1 MDTKWKN
8 RKKGISFIIFV
19 LGVTLTLG
27 SAAQIFR
34 DKPSGVKIWQL
45 NKMLEDDYQTTGK
58 FRKYIANRLE
68 IFLIMAT
75 GGRGLENQWLY
86 YNYGGYPDVYGDSWY
101 FGPDP
106 VNVDEILEE
115 AGNDEEETYTVSQ
128 GELQEFMTGL
138 KEMWSG
144 YLDLRHAMEDEAM
157 GQETRESFQ
166 EDLKNYE
173 EELLNY
179 LEQLE
184 NYQDGFNVY
193 SPGELTEEQFAKIA
207 RKYHEYMEGDKNL
220 IYRISYDGQVLYSN
234 TDLLPEDGSLTA
246 PEGYNFIL
254 TYDGEKVRINKDGQ
268 EEDVYGDGYYREEN
282 DWYVPGYSNFQVDE
296 TVKKAQVC
304 MAVAGTPVL
313 YSAGSYGSGGTLQ
326 YDNGLYWMH
335 VNFQNRQKSLTH
347 EFAGLAIGL
356 LLLLAAVLT
365 RKSRREA
372 ARALAAVQGKIW
384 AECKIILILGMFYL
398 VYMGCVVCITENYG
412 YDAWE
417 ELLHVYEYDYG
428 TGAFGYMTGEVL
440 RNIPPFSWT
449 VLFWGIY
456 LIANDLRYNRKIW
469 KNSLTAKIYG
479 LFSVKGMNQPLS
491 RKMTRRNL
499 VIFFASVVF
508 ALLVEGTWILGQGDE
523 RNLPVMMLLSGTGL
537 LIFLP
542 SVWIACRKNRETA
555 WDVDQLVGR
564 IGNIRNGEYQESG
577 EEDFSGHDLEG
588 AMIQLEDIR
597 HGMQRAVDE
606 QMKSERMKVELIAN
620 VSHDIKTP
628 LTSIISYVQFLKQEE
643 GLPEHVKDYV
653 KILDEKSERLKNM
666 VQDVFMVS
674 KAASGELP
682 MHMENLD
689 LGKLLRQTLADMEE
703 EIAAGA
709 VTFRT
714 DIPEEPVMIMADG
727 QRMYRVFQNL
737 FQNAIKYSLEGSRVY
752 VALNADGKKA
762 VATVKNTS
770 RSELEKDK
778 AFTDRF
784 VRGDQNRT
792 DGGSGLG
799 LSIAQSFTEAC
810 GGEFSWGTDADLF
823 IVTVSFKRHSE

>member
-304 MAVAGTPVL
+304 MAVDAGFV
-313 YSAGSYGSGGTLQ
+313 
-326 YDNGLYWMH
+326 
-335 VNFQNRQKSLTH
+335 F
-347 EFAGLAIGL
+347 
-356 LLLLAAVLT
+356 
-365 RKSRREA
+365 RR
-372 ARALAAVQGKIW
+372 
-384 AECKIILILGMFYL
+384 
-398 VYMGCVVCITENYG
+398 
-412 YDAWE
+412 
-417 ELLHVYEYDYG
+417 
-428 TGAFGYMTGEVL
+428 VL
-440 RNIPPFSWT
+440 R
-449 VLFWGIY
+449 
-456 LIANDLRYNRKIW
+456 K
-469 KNSLTAKIYG
+469 
-479 LFSVKGMNQPLS
+479 
-491 RKMTRRNL
+491 
-499 VIFFASVVF
+499 
-508 ALLVEGTWILGQGDE
+508 
-523 RNLPVMMLLSGTGL
+523 
-537 LIFLP
+537 
-542 SVWIACRKNRETA
+542 
-555 WDVDQLVGR
+555 
-564 IGNIRNGEYQESG
+564 
-577 EEDFSGHDLEG
+577 
-588 AMIQLEDIR
+588 
-597 HGMQRAVDE
+597 
-606 QMKSERMKVELIAN
+606 
-620 VSHDIKTP
+620 
-628 LTSIISYVQFLKQEE
+628 
-643 GLPEHVKDYV
+643 
-653 KILDEKSERLKNM
+653 
-666 VQDVFMVS
+666 
-674 KAASGELP
+674 
-682 MHMENLD
+682 
-689 LGKLLRQTLADMEE
+689 
-703 EIAAGA
+703 
-709 VTFRT
+709 
-714 DIPEEPVMIMADG
+714 
-727 QRMYRVFQNL
+727 
-737 FQNAIKYSLEGSRVY
+737 
-752 VALNADGKKA
+752 
-762 VATVKNTS
+762 
-770 RSELEKDK
+770 
-778 AFTDRF
+778 
-784 VRGDQNRT
+784 RGDF
-792 DGGSGLG
+792 
-799 LSIAQSFTEAC
+799 A
-810 GGEFSWGTDADLF
+810 
-823 IVTVSFKRHSE
+823 V